1 MSGAKKT
8 PLSGFRGNP
17 FKDLGGIK
25 AFGTLIGGGERGD
38 SPSPTKIPTP
48 SPTPTAIPG
57 RDEEAK
63 KKKGRRRGRTGRE
76 STILAGR
83 LMSSTG
89 NILNTRLG

>member
-1 MSGAKKT
+1 MSGSSIGLMDLVGLGATAKAIT
-8 PLSGFRGNP
+8 
-17 FKDLGGIK
+17 
-25 AFGTLIGGGERGD
+25 GGGKKPSVKSAPIPEV
-38 SPSPTKIPTP
+38 SPS
-48 SPTPTAIPG
+48 PTAIPG